1 MSHPLWYTIY
11 MIMKDKTNNEILKAN
26 ITRTEKH
33 IRYCDLIIAAC
44 AGASFALIGVVIHM
58 MVTG

>member
-1 MSHPLWYTIY
+1 
-11 MIMKDKTNNEILKAN
+11 MKDKTNNEILKAN
-26 ITRTEKH
+26 IARSKKH
-33 IRYCDLIIAAC
+33 IWYCDLIIAAC

>member
-1 MSHPLWYTIY
+1 
-11 MIMKDKTNNEILKAN
+11 MKDKTNNEILKAN